1 MVNIEIKKPGAE
13 FYTAWVSF
21 SIISGIAAFIIYVV
35 IAKTYNAIAGDWIV
49 VDGVPHIAE
58 DYLLQYILWPLFGLL
73 YGYLQYILLRR
84 YFPRMGWWIL
94 ATVVSLSLTPLVIVM
109 VQKLAS
115 TLGIDPYSVW
125 SGVIQLVLVG
135 GLPGVA
141 QWLVLR
147 NHIPNAIWWVPA
159 NMIGWGSVGV
169 LGNLGFIVLMFPAV
183 ATGIAL
189 YLLLKSSQQAT
200 IDG

>member
-1 MVNIEIKKPGAE
+1 MVNIENKKPGAE

-35 IAKTYNAIAGDWIV
+35 IAKTYNSIAGDWIV

-189 YLLLKSSQQAT
+189 YLLLKSSQQV
-200 IDG
+200 I

>member
-135 GLPGVA
+135 GLLGVA

-189 YLLLKSSQQAT
+189 YLLLKSSQQV
-200 IDG
+200 I

>member
-1 MVNIEIKKPGAE
+1 MVNIENKKPGAE

-135 GLPGVA
+135 GLLGVA

-189 YLLLKSSQQAT
+189 YLLLKSSQQV
-200 IDG
+200 I

>member
-21 SIISGIAAFIIYVV
+21 SIISGIAAFIMYVV
-35 IAKTYNAIAGDWIV
+35 IAKTYNAFAGDWIV

-189 YLLLKSSQQAT
+189 YLLLKSSQQV
-200 IDG
+200 I

>member
-1 MVNIEIKKPGAE
+1 MVNLENKKPGAE

-21 SIISGIAAFIIYVV
+21 SIVSGIAAFIIYLV
-35 IAKTYNAIAGDWIV
+35 IAKTYNAVAGDWIV
-49 VDGVPHIAE
+49 VDGVTHITE

-73 YGYLQYILLRR
+73 YGYLQYVLLRR
-84 YFPRMGWWIL
+84 HFSHMGWWIL
-94 ATVVSLSLTPLVIVM
+94 ATAVSLSLTPLLTNM

-115 TLGIDPYSVW
+115 ALGIDVYSVW
-125 SGVIQLVLVG
+125 SGAIQLVLVG

-147 NHIPNAIWWVPA
+147 NHIPNAFWWIPA
-159 NMIGWGSVGV
+159 SMIGWGLVGI
-169 LGNLGFIVLMFPAV
+169 LGNLGFIVFIFPAV
-183 ATGIAL
+183 ATGLAL
-189 YLLLKSSQQAT
+189 YLLLKSSQQVN